1 MMAYPVQV
9 DEAIW
14 MVPLNLPPPPAV
26 FWAPQADRTNAS
38 IVNRGRSDR
47 FANME
52 SPPRADS
59 APRTNSG
66 LGGAGAGPRALCQ
79 LIMAPPWIGVQDFG
93 PAATHQ
99 GVRNGWRVAGGRGFG
114 PGWGFDH
121 LAVSR

>member
-1 MMAYPVQV
+1 MRAYPVQV

-38 IVNRGRSDR
+38 IVTRGRSDR

-66 LGGAGAGPRALCQ
+66 LGGACAEAEHHMYATDGRDHRVRRPRESLDAMISLWTNERTT
-79 LIMAPPWIGVQDFG
+79 LE
-93 PAATHQ
+93 
-99 GVRNGWRVAGGRGFG
+99 GR
-114 PGWGFDH
+114 
-121 LAVSR
+121 